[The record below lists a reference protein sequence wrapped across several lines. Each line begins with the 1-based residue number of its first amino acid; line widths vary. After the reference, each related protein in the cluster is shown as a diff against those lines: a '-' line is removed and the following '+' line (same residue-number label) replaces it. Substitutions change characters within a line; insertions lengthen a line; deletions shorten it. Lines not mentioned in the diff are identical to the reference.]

1 MSSGKPIAAL
11 LAVVCLAQCSRHTDD
26 TQRKGDAPDPA
37 PAIRASEQAP
47 TVAVGLPEIDPSL
60 PTQERIAVALRSVQ
74 QGLDEI
80 LEACGVDAEVALSAD
95 GLKASPSS
103 SVRGRSAPFSGVVK
117 PESRANGR
125 FSAVRSSGPVVV

>member
-11 LAVVCLAQCSRHTDD
+11 LAVVCLAQCSRDSGHSRQGANALAT
-26 TQRKGDAPDPA
+26 TPAVTASEPA
-37 PAIRASEQAP
+37 PA
-47 TVAVGLPEIDPSL
+47 VAIGLPEIDPSL

-95 GLKASPSS
+95 ALKASFQTQEFQVHLPWKT
-103 SVRGRSAPFSGVVK
+103 GKIPAKLHAMTGPNYKGLLK
-117 PESRANGR
+117 P
-125 FSAVRSSGPVVV
+125 